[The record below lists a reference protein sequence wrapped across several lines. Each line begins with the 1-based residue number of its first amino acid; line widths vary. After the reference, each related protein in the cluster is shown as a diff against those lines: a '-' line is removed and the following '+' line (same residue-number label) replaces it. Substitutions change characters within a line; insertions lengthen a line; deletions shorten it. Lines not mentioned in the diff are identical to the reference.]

1 MKSFSHIVCVGT
13 VCLMAGCSIYKP
25 YARPE
30 IGMEV
35 DSWYRD
41 MDNMDTVSI
50 AILPWDK
57 LFTDPCLQKL
67 IVEGLAQNTDLRIA
81 RTRVEAAEAGLANLA
96 GHRAVGG
103 IRASMYNAMPIEGV
117 QKLADFMK
125 TFAHR
130 HGRTQSAVN

>member
-1 MKSFSHIVCVGT
+1 MT
-13 VCLMAGCSIYKP
+13 
-25 YARPE
+25 PE
-30 IGMEV
+30 MYVAHVERESRSRV
-35 DSWYRD
+35 NAVFRLKDEAL
-41 MDNMDTVSI
+41 T
-50 AILPWDK
+50 A
-57 LFTDPCLQKL
+57 LFVK
-67 IVEGLAQNTDLRIA
+67 
-81 RTRVEAAEAGLANLA
+81 EAAEAGLANLA